1 MKSFNLLVAFLA
13 LATVSFA
20 QSKTTEELNK
30 KYTDS
35 NVFFFY
41 NNTLRM
47 LNQKDDKDFD
57 ALIKDIEKMKLLM
70 ITKPASFVTSDY
82 KKLTLGYKSEAFEE
96 IMTSRYNGKNFDVY
110 LKEEKGETKGVVI
123 LVNDSSNLYVLD
135 IVGRIAL
142 EKVTK
147 LYTVLD
153 ESTDISKKI
162 KSFATDDK
170 HKQEHSHH

>member
-1 MKSFNLLVAFLA
+1 MKLFNLLIVMLLVA
-13 LATVSFA
+13 ATSYA
-20 QSKTTEELNK
+20 QSNTTESLNK

-47 LNQKDDKDFD
+47 LNQTDDKDFD

-70 ITKPASFVTSDY
+70 IKKPVSFNVKEY
-82 KKLTLGYKSEAFEE
+82 KSITLGYKNEAFEE

-110 LKEEKGETKGVVI
+110 LKEKDGKTKGVVI

-142 EKVTK
+142 DKITK

-153 ESTDISKKI
+153 QSSDIGQKI
-162 KSFATDDK
+162 KSFAADNKPNHD
-170 HKQEHSHH
+170 H